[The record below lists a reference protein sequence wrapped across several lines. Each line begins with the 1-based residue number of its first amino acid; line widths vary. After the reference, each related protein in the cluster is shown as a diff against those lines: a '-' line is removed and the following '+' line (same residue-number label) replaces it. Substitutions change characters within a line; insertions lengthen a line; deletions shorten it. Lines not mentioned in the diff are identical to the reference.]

1 MVSIMKEKILPPHA
15 ASLSQSMRDLGY
27 SLEAAIADLIDN
39 SITARAENI
48 SVLFD
53 ISTEEDSCLVI
64 TDDGCG
70 MDEEELFEAMRPGSK
85 DPRESRDIDDLGRFG
100 LGLKT
105 ASFSQCR
112 SLTVASR
119 KNNITS
125 VAEWD
130 LDTLTERNEWV
141 VTIPSLEQIP
151 DLPFIN
157 RLGSTGTYILWRKL
171 DRLLEKGSNGKERK
185 SAYDKLEQVER
196 HLSLVFHRYLSGD
209 YKRRKITVNINGHQI
224 ESFDPFCLSNKATQ
238 SLHEEIVRM
247 FGYEIRIHPYIL
259 PHHSKLSKK
268 EYDFYKCRSDF
279 VSNQGA
285 YVYRNGRLMAWGD
298 WFRLVPRGEATKLAR
313 VRIDFPNTLDEY
325 WTIDIKKSKATPP
338 YQVREKLR
346 HIINQISEQS
356 TRVHKGRGNRL
367 FEKSEEPLWVRF
379 GDRDGIRYALNKK
392 HPLIESIKSNLTDNT
407 HKALDEVLAII
418 ENGLP
423 IEAIYADYSS
433 SPQSFELS
441 EKISREELQ
450 EKLENI
456 YMLMSVSGNIDKERF
471 SKLVFELKPFNEYQ
485 DIAKVIIEDFIYAS
499 KPEN

>member
-1 MVSIMKEKILPPHA
+1 MKEKILPPHA

-27 SLEAAIADLIDN
+27 SLETAIADLIDN

-48 SVLFD
+48 NILFD

-70 MDEEELFEAMRPGSK
+70 MDEEELLEAMRPGSK

-112 SLTVASR
+112 SLTVVSR

-130 LDTLTERNEWV
+130 LDTLTERNAWIV
-141 VTIPSLEQIP
+141 NLPSLDEIP
-151 DLPFIN
+151 DLPFIDQ
-157 RLGSTGTYILWRKL
+157 LGSTGTYILWRKL
-171 DRLLEKGSNGKERK
+171 DRLLEKGSDGKERK
-185 SAYDKLEQVER
+185 TAYDKLDQVER

-209 YKRRKITVNINGHQI
+209 YRRRKIEVYINGHQI
-224 ESFDPFCLSNKATQ
+224 ESFDPFCLSYKATQ
-238 SLHEEIVRM
+238 PLHEEIVRM
-247 FGYEIRIHPYIL
+247 FGYEIKIQPYIL

-268 EYDFYKCRSDF
+268 EYDFYKNRSDF

-298 WFRLVPRGEATKLAR
+298 WFRLIPRGEATKLAR

-338 YQVREKLR
+338 YKVKETLR
-346 HIINQISEQS
+346 KIINEISEQS
-356 TRVHKGRGNRL
+356 ARVHKGRGERSL
-367 FEKSEEPLWVRF
+367 KKSEDPLWERF
-379 GDRDGIRYALNKK
+379 SDRDGIRYALNKK
-392 HPLIESIKSNLTDNT
+392 HPFIESIKSNLTDKT
-407 HKALDEVLAII
+407 HNAFDEVLATI
-418 ENGLP
+418 ENDLP
-423 IEAIYADYSS
+423 IEAIYADYSN
-433 SPQSFELS
+433 SPQSFQLS
-441 EKISREELQ
+441 EITSREELQ
-450 EKLENI
+450 EKLKNI
-456 YMLMSVSGNIDKERF
+456 YMLMSVSGNVDKKRF
-471 SKLVFELKPFNEYQ
+471 SKLVLELKPFNEHQ
-485 DIAKVIIEDFIYAS
+485 DITKVIIEDFIYAS
-499 KPEN
+499 KPENR

>member
-1 MVSIMKEKILPPHA
+1 MKEKVLPPHA

-27 SLEAAIADLIDN
+27 SPEAAIADLIDN

-48 SVLFD
+48 NILFD
-53 ISTEEDSCLVI
+53 ISSEEDSYLAI
-64 TDDGCG
+64 IDDGYG
-70 MDEEELFEAMRPGSK
+70 MNENELFEAMRPGSK
-85 DPRESRDIDDLGRFG
+85 DPRESRDVDDLGRFG

-112 SLTVASR
+112 SLTVVSR

-130 LDTLTERNEWV
+130 LDTITERNEWV
-141 VTIPSLEQIP
+141 VIIPNQDQIQ
-151 DLPFIN
+151 DLPLIDQ
-157 RLGSTGTYILWRKL
+157 LGRTGTYVLWRKL
-171 DRLLEKGSNGKERK
+171 DRLLEKGSDGQERK
-185 SAYDKLEQVER
+185 TAYDKLDQVER

-209 YKRRKITVNINGHQI
+209 YKRRKISIYINGHQI

-238 SLHEEIVRM
+238 SLHEEIVRVI
-247 FGYEIRIHPYIL
+247 GYEIKIQPYIL

-268 EYDFYKCRSDF
+268 EYDFYKNRSDF

-325 WTIDIKKSKATPP
+325 WTIDIKKSKAVPP

-346 HIINQISEQS
+346 HIINRISEQS
-356 TRVHKGRGNRL
+356 TRVHKGRGDRL
-367 FEKSEEPLWVRF
+367 FEKSEDPLWVRF
-379 GDRDGIRYALNKK
+379 SYRDGIRYALNKK
-392 HPLIESIKSNLTDNT
+392 HPLIQSIKSNLTDDT
-407 HKALDEVLAII
+407 HKALEEVLTII

-441 EKISREELQ
+441 EKITSEELQ
-450 EKLENI
+450 EKLEKI
-456 YMLMSVSGNIDKERF
+456 YMLMSVSGNVDKERF
-471 SKLVFELKPFNEYQ
+471 SKLVLELKPFNEHQ
-485 DIAKVIIEDFIYAS
+485 DITKVIIEDFIYAS
-499 KPEN
+499 KPENR